1 MDQNTNPGITDGRK
15 YSLND
20 MVRVGCGDCKGCSAC
35 CHGMEG
41 LVLNPKDIYN
51 LTAHLGVSFEELMA
65 DKIKLQMEDGL
76 VLPGLQMNGDEDACA
91 FLDKNGRCGIHSFR
105 PGICRL
111 FPLGRDYGDGRIQY
125 IFLVNGC
132 QKQERTK
139 VKVCKWIDTPD
150 VEKEE
155 EFLLKWHSFQKE
167 ARAAAGDGREA
178 EKAKAVNL
186 QILKT
191 FYLTPYNREMD
202 FYSQF
207 EERLEQARMSLTN
220 QEG

>member
-1 MDQNTNPGITDGRK
+1 
-15 YSLND
+15 
-20 MVRVGCGDCKGCSAC
+20 
-35 CHGMEG
+35 
-41 LVLNPKDIYN
+41 
-51 LTAHLGVSFEELMA
+51 
-65 DKIKLQMEDGL
+65 
-76 VLPGLQMNGDEDACA
+76 MNGDEDACA

-139 VKVCKWIDTPD
+139 VKVRKWIDTPD
-150 VEKEE
+150 VDIEE
-155 EFLLKWHSFQKE
+155 EFLLKLHSLQKE
-167 ARAAAGDGREA
+167 ASAAAGDGREA
-178 EKAKAVNL
+178 EYGKAVNL

-191 FYLTPYNREMD
+191 FYLTPYNSEMD

>member
-1 MDQNTNPGITDGRK
+1 MLFR
-15 YSLND
+15 S
-20 MVRVGCGDCKGCSAC
+20 
-35 CHGMEG
+35 
-41 LVLNPKDIYN
+41 
-51 LTAHLGVSFEELMA
+51 
-65 DKIKLQMEDGL
+65 
-76 VLPGLQMNGDEDACA
+76 GDEDACA

-139 VKVCKWIDTPD
+139 VKVRKWIDTPD

>member
-1 MDQNTNPGITDGRK
+1 M
-15 YSLND
+15 
-20 MVRVGCGDCKGCSAC
+20 GCSAC
-35 CHGMEG
+35 CRGMEG

-51 LTAHLGVSFEELMA
+51 LTVHLGVSFEELMA

-76 VLPGLQMNGDEDACA
+76 ILPGLQMNGEEDACA
-91 FLDKNGRCGIHSFR
+91 FLDKNGRCSIHSFR

-111 FPLGRDYGDGRIQY
+111 FPLGRDYEGGRIQY

-139 VKVCKWIDTPD
+139 VKVRKWIAAPD
-150 VEKEE
+150 MEKEE
-155 EFLLKWHSFQKE
+155 KFLLKWHSFQKE
-167 ARAAAGDGREA
+167 ARAAAGDGREP

-186 QILKT
+186 RILKT
-191 FYLTPYNREMD
+191 FYMTPYDRETD

-207 EERLEQARMSLTN
+207 EERLEQARISLTN